1 MEKRLTIS
9 AMLFSVGFVFML
21 VLAVGAFF
29 YGVQIGTE
37 KIEAKYAAAKA
48 EEEKDKVD
56 EAATP
61 YQQQDLVSFYLTV
74 FSPYR
79 EFQSEWL
86 AAMDKLSRGG
96 NVDTDSAFKS
106 LSKLASKKA
115 EEASSF
121 NMQKSPLLGEAQVAY
136 IRSMKLFKAAADKAA
151 ASKSDSHSDIYT
163 AILADSNYKTAVK
176 ELLDGQK
183 AYYEAMQKWAA
194 TVDLNIPSETKT
206 PDPLS
211 VSKWSAMPITVKN
224 LVIAEYMAKQAEMN
238 AFYPHDLTSR
248 VDEFIQSG
256 QAGKMKLQTVN
267 SIVELLLSTKAVD
280 FGDFG
285 PNKDRFYA
293 SETMPQLPFFYSE

>member
-29 YGVQIGTE
+29 FGVQVGSE
-37 KIEAKYAAAKA
+37 KIEAKYTAAKA
-48 EEEKDKVD
+48 EEEKGKVD
-56 EAATP
+56 DSATP

-79 EFQSEWL
+79 EFQTEWL
-86 AAMDKLSRGG
+86 SAMDKLSRGG
-96 NVDTDSAFKS
+96 NVDASSAFKN

-121 NMQKSPLLGEAQVAY
+121 NMQKSPLLGDAQVAY
-136 IRSMKLFKAAADKAA
+136 IRSMKLFKSAADKAA
-151 ASKSDSHSDIYT
+151 SSKSASHADLFK
-163 AILADSNYKTAVK
+163 AVLADSNYKTAVK
-176 ELLDGQK
+176 ESLDGQK

-194 TVDLNIPSETKT
+194 TVDINIPAVAKT

-211 VSKWSAMPITVKN
+211 VAKWNAMPITVKN
-224 LVIAEYMAKQAEMN
+224 LVIADYLAKQDEMN
-238 AFYPHDLTSR
+238 SFYPHDLTSR
-248 VDEFIQSG
+248 VDEFIKSG
-256 QAGKMKLQTVN
+256 QASKMKLQTVN
-267 SIVELLLSTKAVD
+267 GIVELLIGTKAVD

-285 PNKDRFYA
+285 PNKEQFYA
-293 SETMPQLPFFYSE
+293 SETLPQLPFFYSE